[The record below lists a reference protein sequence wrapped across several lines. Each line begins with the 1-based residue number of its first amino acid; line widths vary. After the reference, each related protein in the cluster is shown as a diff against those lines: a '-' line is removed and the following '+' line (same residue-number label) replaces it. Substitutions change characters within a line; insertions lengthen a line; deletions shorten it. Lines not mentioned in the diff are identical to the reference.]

1 MLIVRVTTL
10 DKWGD
15 TFTEQLSTHKLDHP
29 IAASIFR
36 MSLTVGRD
44 PARLLS
50 VTKRVRPLYVYI
62 CVRVRINK
70 RRVSGVVCVCVCVC
84 VYGVMC

>member
-50 VTKRVRPLYVYI
+50 VTKRAGSHNYLDQRWLIGNNYWRTSWAEIVLKLG
-62 CVRVRINK
+62 RVEEGK
-70 RRVSGVVCVCVCVC
+70 
-84 VYGVMC
+84 